1 MFRQLS
7 IGMVAA
13 LLLCSTAW
21 AQEGGLRADLVK
33 DWAAQKERLV
43 ALAQAMPA
51 EKYEFKATP
60 EQRSFGEQMHHLGQ
74 ANLNLFKRLDP
85 QGKVPA
91 PAAPTGHGRDEVVKF
106 LGESYD
112 YAAAVLAAVPDA
124 ALTAPGTQ
132 GRTPARTVW
141 AAMSNAANHYGQCV
155 VYLRLNGIVPPA
167 SRR

>member
-74 ANLNLFKRLDP
+74 ANLNLFSPEQDAQILQEAGFKDVEL
-85 QGKVPA
+85 
-91 PAAPTGHGRDEVVKF
+91 F
-106 LGESYD
+106 
-112 YAAAVLAAVPDA
+112 YAAFTWRGWIAYA
-124 ALTAPGTQ
+124 
-132 GRTPARTVW
+132 
-141 AAMSNAANHYGQCV
+141 
-155 VYLRLNGIVPPA
+155 
-167 SRR
+167 